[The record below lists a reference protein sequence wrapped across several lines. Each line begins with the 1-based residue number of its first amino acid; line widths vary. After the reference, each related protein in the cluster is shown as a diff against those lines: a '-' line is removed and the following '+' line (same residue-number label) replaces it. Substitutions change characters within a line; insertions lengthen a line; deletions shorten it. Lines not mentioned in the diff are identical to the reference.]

1 MAVSSTSSSSGSS
14 IASIDVAS
22 VVDQL
27 MKVENKPLDALNK
40 KIDQQNLV
48 ISDLGTIKSKTAIF
62 QDALKDFEN
71 SNSYNT
77 VDVSYPDKAVLTATG
92 SNGAI
97 LGNFSVTVNTVAKA
111 DTWSIS
117 GFTAT
122 NNSIGVASGGFN
134 ITVAGTTYNTVS
146 PPRGVGALGTN
157 PTVTDLANWIN
168 SLGVDAVAQVVKTTD
183 SSSYVLQIYGT
194 KTGTANA
201 VTYSGIT
208 TGPAITT
215 TPGTSGNAES
225 AAVTFTAL
233 NAGQQLTLAGLTFT
247 AGSSGATAIQVA
259 SAFGGLSVGGTAS
272 ALNASKSLGSSAGG
286 TFTTGTVVG
295 WSTSTYSA
303 NSALITFTSSTT
315 GDVTNLTGNF
325 LTAAKTTTATDSQI
339 TVNSTSFV
347 RSSNVIN
354 DVIDGV
360 TLSLFNT
367 SATAQM
373 VNVSRGLDNSE
384 TVIKKM
390 IDTYNDLITTYKTMT
405 ANSYNSEKPGT
416 FANDPTTLAFINE
429 IKARFA
435 KGITYG
441 TAMTSSLSMAS
452 MGIDL
457 QIDGVL
463 KFNALTY
470 LDAQAAGLQDKLAQG
485 VTVGYVNSTN
495 NLKEYIDDLIGIT
508 GGGGSLTDVITTE
521 KEQINDLFKRQ
532 TLLQDKLIKVQNTLV
547 TQYSALNSLLYQLS
561 VTSNSLTSALD
572 ALSNNNK
579 N

>member
-1 MAVSSTSSSSGSS
+1 MQS
-14 IASIDVAS
+14 
-22 VVDQL
+22 
-27 MKVENKPLDALNK
+27 ENKPLEALNK
-40 KIDQQNLV
+40 KIEQQNLV
-48 ISDLGTIKSKTAIF
+48 ISDLGTIKSKIATF

-71 SNSYNT
+71 PNSYNS
-77 VDVSYPDKAVLTATG
+77 VDVSYPDKTVLTATG
-92 SNGAI
+92 SNGAL

-122 NNSIGVASGGFN
+122 TNTIGIEAGGFSL
-134 ITVAGTTYNTVS
+134 TVAGTIYNSNS
-146 PPRGVGALGTN
+146 PPTGISTLGAN

-168 SLGVDAVAQVVKTTD
+168 SLGVDAAAAVVKTTD

-201 VTYSGIT
+201 VSYSGIT
-208 TGPAITT
+208 TGPTISKTDGTAG
-215 TPGTSGNAES
+215 TPETSET

-233 NAGQQLTLAGLTFT
+233 NAGQRLTLAGLTFT
-247 AGSSGATAIQVA
+247 AGTSGATAEQVA
-259 SAFGGLSVGGTAS
+259 SAFGGLENGNSATSLNTSKALGTA
-272 ALNASKSLGSSAGG
+272 AGG
-286 TFTTGTVVG
+286 TFTAGTVSG
-295 WSTSTYSA
+295 WSSSAYSSG
-303 NSALITFTSSTT
+303 SAVITFTASTT
-315 GDVTNLTGNF
+315 GNVTDLSGSF
-325 LTAAKTTTATDSQI
+325 LTAAQTTTATDSQI

-347 RSSNVIN
+347 RSSNVIS

-360 TLSLFNT
+360 TLNLFNT

-373 VNVSRGLDNSE
+373 INVSRGSDTSE

-390 IDTYNDLITTYKTMT
+390 IDTYNDLVSTHKTMT
-405 ANSYNSEKPGT
+405 ANTYNSDKPGT

-435 KGITYG
+435 KGINYG
-441 TAMTSSLSMAS
+441 SAMTNSLSIAS

-463 KFNALTY
+463 KFNALTF
-470 LDAQAAGLQDKLAQG
+470 LDAKAAGLQDKLSQG

-495 NLKEYIDDLIGIT
+495 NLKEYINDLIGLT
-508 GGGGSLTDVITTE
+508 GGGGSLTEVITTE
-521 KEQINDLFKRQ
+521 KEQIGDLYKRQ
-532 TLLQDKLIKVQNTLV
+532 ILLQDKLVKVQNTLI

-579 N
+579 S

>member
-1 MAVSSTSSSSGSS
+1 
-14 IASIDVAS
+14 
-22 VVDQL
+22 
-27 MKVENKPLDALNK
+27 
-40 KIDQQNLV
+40 
-48 ISDLGTIKSKTAIF
+48 
-62 QDALKDFEN
+62 
-71 SNSYNT
+71 
-77 VDVSYPDKAVLTATG
+77 
-92 SNGAI
+92 
-97 LGNFSVTVNTVAKA
+97 
-111 DTWSIS
+111 
-117 GFTAT
+117 
-122 NNSIGVASGGFN
+122 
-134 ITVAGTTYNTVS
+134 
-146 PPRGVGALGTN
+146 
-157 PTVTDLANWIN
+157 
-168 SLGVDAVAQVVKTTD
+168 
-183 SSSYVLQIYGT
+183 
-194 KTGTANA
+194 
-201 VTYSGIT
+201 
-208 TGPAITT
+208 
-215 TPGTSGNAES
+215 
-225 AAVTFTAL
+225 
-233 NAGQQLTLAGLTFT
+233 
-247 AGSSGATAIQVA
+247 
-259 SAFGGLSVGGTAS
+259 
-272 ALNASKSLGSSAGG
+272 
-286 TFTTGTVVG
+286 
-295 WSTSTYSA
+295 
-303 NSALITFTSSTT
+303 LITFTSSTT
-315 GDVTNLTGNF
+315 GDATDLTGSF

-360 TLSLFNT
+360 TLNLFNT

-373 VNVSRGLDNSE
+373 VNVSRGSDNSE

-452 MGIDL
+452 IGIDL

-521 KEQINDLFKRQ
+521 KEQIGDLFKRQ

>member
-1 MAVSSTSSSSGSS
+1 MQT
-14 IASIDVAS
+14 
-22 VVDQL
+22 
-27 MKVENKPLDALNK
+27 ENKPLDALNK
-40 KIDQQNLV
+40 KIEQQNLV
-48 ISDLGTIKSKTAIF
+48 ISDLGTIKSKIATF

-71 SNSYNT
+71 PNSYNS
-77 VDVSYPDKAVLTATG
+77 VDVSYPDKTVLTATG

-97 LGNFSVTVNTVAKA
+97 LGNFSVTVSTLAKA

-122 NNSIGVASGGFN
+122 TNSIGVAGSGFEL
-134 ITVAGTTYNTVS
+134 TVAGRTYNSKTPPTGVS
-146 PPRGVGALGTN
+146 ALGAN

-168 SLGVDAVAQVVKTTD
+168 SLGVDAAAAVVKTTD

-201 VTYSGIT
+201 VSYSGIT
-208 TGPAITT
+208 TAATGLSINKTD
-215 TPGTSGNAES
+215 GTDGARETSE
-225 AAVTFTAL
+225 VTFTAL
-233 NAGQQLTLAGLTFT
+233 NAGQRLTLAGLTFT
-247 AGSSGATAIQVA
+247 AGSSGATALQVA
-259 SAFGGLSVGGTAS
+259 SAFGGLADGNSATSLNTSKTLGTA
-272 ALNASKSLGSSAGG
+272 AGG
-286 TFTTGTVVG
+286 TFTAGTVSG
-295 WSTSTYSA
+295 WSSGAYSSG
-303 NSALITFTSSTT
+303 SAVITFTASTT
-315 GDVTNLTGNF
+315 GNVTDLSGSF
-325 LTAAKTTTATDSQI
+325 LTAAQTTTATDSQI

-347 RSSNVIN
+347 RSSNVIT

-360 TLSLFNT
+360 TLNLFNT

-373 VNVSRGLDNSE
+373 INVSRGSDTSE

-390 IDTYNDLITTYKTMT
+390 IDTYNDLVTTHKTMT
-405 ANSYNSEKPGT
+405 ANAYNSDKPGT

-435 KGITYG
+435 KGINYG
-441 TAMTSSLSMAS
+441 SAMTNSLSIAS

-463 KFNALTY
+463 KFNALTF
-470 LDAQAAGLQDKLAQG
+470 LDAKAAGLQDKLAQG

-495 NLKEYIDDLIGIT
+495 NLKEYINDLIGLT
-508 GGGGSLTDVITTE
+508 GGGGSLTEVITTE
-521 KEQINDLFKRQ
+521 KEQIGDLYKRQ
-532 TLLQDKLIKVQNTLV
+532 ILLQDKLVKVQNTLIN
-547 TQYSALNSLLYQLS
+547 QYSALNSLLYQLS

-579 N
+579 S

>member
-27 MKVENKPLDALNK
+27 MRVENKPLDALNK

-77 VDVSYPDKAVLTATG
+77 VDVSYPDKTVLTATG

-134 ITVAGTTYNTVS
+134 ITVAGTTYNTVN
-146 PPRGVGALGTN
+146 PPTGVGALGAN

-215 TPGTSGNAES
+215 TPGTSENAES

-315 GDVTNLTGNF
+315 GDATDLTGSF

-360 TLSLFNT
+360 TLNLFNT

-373 VNVSRGLDNSE
+373 VNVSRGSDNSE

-452 MGIDL
+452 IGIDL

-521 KEQINDLFKRQ
+521 KEQISDLFKRQ

>member
-27 MKVENKPLDALNK
+27 MRVENKPLDALNK

-62 QDALKDFEN
+62 QDALKDFQN

-77 VDVSYPDKAVLTATG
+77 VEVSYPDKIVLTATG

-134 ITVAGTTYNTVS
+134 ITVAGTTYNTVN
-146 PPRGVGALGTN
+146 PPTGVGALGAN

-201 VTYSGIT
+201 VTYSGII
-208 TGPAITT
+208 TGPDITT
-215 TPGTSGNAES
+215 TPGTSENAES

-315 GDVTNLTGNF
+315 GDATDLTGSF
-325 LTAAKTTTATDSQI
+325 LTAANTTTATDSQI

-360 TLSLFNT
+360 TLNLFDT

-373 VNVSRGLDNSE
+373 VNVSRGSDNSE

-452 MGIDL
+452 IGIDL

-521 KEQINDLFKRQ
+521 KEQIGDLFKRQ

>member
-62 QDALKDFEN
+62 QDALKDFQN

-77 VDVSYPDKAVLTATG
+77 VEVSYPDKTVLTATG

-122 NNSIGVASGGFN
+122 NNSIEVASGGFN
-134 ITVAGTTYNTVS
+134 ITVAGTTYNTVN
-146 PPRGVGALGTN
+146 PPTGVGALGAN

-215 TPGTSGNAES
+215 TPGTSENAES

-315 GDVTNLTGNF
+315 GDATDLTGSF

-347 RSSNVIN
+347 RSSNVIKY
-354 DVIDGV
+354 VIDGV
-360 TLSLFNT
+360 TLNLFNT

-373 VNVSRGLDNSE
+373 VNVSRGSDNSE

-416 FANDPTTLAFINE
+416 FADDPTTLAFINE

-452 MGIDL
+452 IGIDL

-521 KEQINDLFKRQ
+521 KEQISDLFKRQ

>member
-27 MKVENKPLDALNK
+27 MRVENKPLDALNK

-62 QDALKDFEN
+62 QDALKDFQN

-77 VDVSYPDKAVLTATG
+77 VDVSYPDKTVLTATG

-134 ITVAGTTYNTVS
+134 ITVAGTTYNTVN
-146 PPRGVGALGTN
+146 PPTGVGALGAN

-286 TFTTGTVVG
+286 TFTTGTVVD

-315 GDVTNLTGNF
+315 GDVTNLTGSF

-360 TLSLFNT
+360 TLNLFNT

-373 VNVSRGLDNSE
+373 VNVSRGSDNSK

-452 MGIDL
+452 IGIDL

-521 KEQINDLFKRQ
+521 KEQIGDLFKRQ